1 MYIFFSIF
9 VSFSPTM
16 EKSPTKQHAYATS
29 LSKTIAKWVQLAIF
43 IVAVITTTAIIIDYG
58 FELQPKEDA
67 LLKQIY
73 NFSWWIYIVSY
84 VGSFIF
90 QWKKITK
97 KKVIPTILWGILL
110 VSIGLEHIVVLPPS
124 FDWLNH
130 QLFEI
135 GVLGMFSILEISRSV
150 IGFINKQTN
159 PSLLMATA
167 FAIIISVGTLLLLLP
182 RSTQEGV
189 SLSIIDSLFIST
201 SAVCITGLTPIDIAQ
216 VFTVEGQFIIAMLVQ
231 IGGLGVM
238 TITSFFA
245 LFFMGGSGLY
255 NQFALRDLVGSD
267 TLSSLLSTLL
277 YILTFTFVIEGI
289 GALLIWLSIHGTM
302 DMTLRQ
308 EIFFSCFHSISAFC
322 NAGFSTIPGH
332 VGNPAFMQG
341 HNFFFL
347 TISLL
352 IVLGGLG
359 FPILMNF
366 KRIVF
371 YHLKSWIQPLFGRKQ
386 VNKVSHLTQLNT
398 RIVLTTTATLLIIAT
413 LLIAILEWN
422 GALKELPFIDK
433 IVHSIFNAVAPRSSG
448 FSSVDLAHFSFIT
461 ILIYMV
467 LMWIG
472 GGSQSTAGGIKI
484 NTFVVSIAS
493 FISVVKGRNNVVL
506 FNRELSENSIR
517 RASAVIISSIFC
529 ILFFFILLMIL
540 EPNLPHKGLLFE
552 TVSAFSTVGSSL
564 NITPQLGNLSK
575 LLVALI
581 MFIGR
586 VGFITLLMS
595 FVKLE
600 NNPKLRFPKDNI
612 IIN

>member
-1 MYIFFSIF
+1 MEFSSKIQL
-9 VSFSPTM
+9 SIN
-16 EKSPTKQHAYATS
+16 S
-29 LSKTIAKWVQLAIF
+29 LSKTITKWWQLAIF
-43 IVAVITTTAIIIDYG
+43 VVAVITTTTIIIDYG
-58 FELQPKEDA
+58 FNLQPEEDA
-67 LLKQIY
+67 LLKKVY
-73 NFSWWIYIVSY
+73 NFSWWIYLISY
-84 VGSFIF
+84 ISSFIF
-90 QWKKITK
+90 QWRNITK
-97 KKVIPTILWGILL
+97 KKVIPTILWGTLL
-110 VSIGLEHIVVLPPS
+110 LSLGLEHIITLPHS
-124 FDWLNH
+124 LAWLNH

-135 GVLGMFSILEISRSV
+135 AVLGLFSLLEISRGV
-150 IGFINKQTN
+150 IGLINKRTN

-167 FAIIISVGTLLLLLP
+167 FALIISVGTLLLMLP
-182 RSTQEGV
+182 RSTHEGV
-189 SLSIIDSLFIST
+189 SLSIIDSLFVST

-216 VFTVEGQFIIAMLVQ
+216 VFTVEGQFIIIMLVQ

-289 GALLIWLSIHGTM
+289 GALLIWLSIHGTL

-308 EIFFSCFHSISAFC
+308 EIFFACFHAISAFC
-322 NAGFSTIPGH
+322 NAGFSTVPGH
-332 VGNPAFMQG
+332 VGNPEFMQG

-347 TISLL
+347 ILSLL
-352 IVLGGLG
+352 IVFGGLG

-371 YHLKSWIQPLFGRKQ
+371 YHLKNGIQRLLGKKGN
-386 VNKVSHLTQLNT
+386 NKVIHLTQLNT
-398 RIVLTTTATLLIIAT
+398 RIVLTATVYLLSITTI
-413 LLIAILEWN
+413 LIAIIEWN

-433 IVHSIFNAVAPRSSG
+433 IVHSIFNAVSPRSSG
-448 FSSVDLAHFSFIT
+448 FSSIDLTHFSFIT
-461 ILIYMV
+461 IVLYMV

-493 FISVVKGRNNVVL
+493 FLSVVKGRSNVVL

-517 RASAVIISSIFC
+517 RASAVIVSSIFC

-540 EPNLPHKGLLFE
+540 EPNLSHKGLLFE

-581 MFIGR
+581 MFVGR

-595 FVKLE
+595 FVKLDMQS
-600 NNPKLRFPKDNI
+600 RIRYPKDNV